1 MKINFCGAP
10 IMNRLLRASIF
21 LTVIFY
27 VSSALAQQQ
36 QAEPPLITV
45 TGQAEVK
52 VPPDEVVFTLSVV
65 KVNKDLLVAKEEN
78 DRSVRSIMELT
89 RRYNIAQQDVQ
100 TDYIGVSPKYREV
113 RRRGAV
119 VGEEEAERI
128 FEGYEVS
135 KTVVIRLRDIKRFEN
150 LLSDILKA
158 GVDRVR
164 DIDFRTSEI
173 RKYKDD
179 ARAMAM
185 RAAREKALALTK
197 EIGQTIGKAHTIREE
212 GYSYGNSNISANTTN
227 VIGGSYSDE
236 ENSTIAPGMITVSAR
251 VTVSFLLN

>member
-1 MKINFCGAP
+1 MK
-10 IMNRLLRASIF
+10 RLLRASLF
-21 LTVIFY
+21 LCLTLY
-27 VSSALAQQQ
+27 VSTAAAQQQ
-36 QAEPPLITV
+36 QPELPLITV

-52 VPPDEVVFTLSVV
+52 APPDEVVFTLSVV

-89 RRYNIAQQDVQ
+89 RRYNVAQQDVQ
-100 TDYIGVSPKYREV
+100 TDYIAVTPRYREA

-135 KTVVIRLRDIKRFEN
+135 KTVVVRLRDIKRFES

-173 RKYKDD
+173 RKYRDD
-179 ARAMAM
+179 ARAMAI

-212 GYSYGNSNISANTTN
+212 GYSYGNSNISANSTN
-227 VIGGSYSDE
+227 VISGSYSSE

>member
-1 MKINFCGAP
+1 M
-10 IMNRLLRASIF
+10 MTNRLLRATIF
-21 LTVIFY
+21 FILVTC
-27 VSSALAQQQ
+27 VSSAVAQQ

-52 VPPDEVVFTLSVV
+52 VPPDEVVFTLAVV

-78 DRSVRSIMELT
+78 DRNVRSIMELA

-100 TDYIGVSPKYREV
+100 TDYIGVTPKYRDV
-113 RRRGAV
+113 RRRGAL
-119 VGEEEAERI
+119 VGEEEAERV

-135 KTVVIRLRDIKRFEN
+135 KTVVIRLRDVKRFES
-150 LLSDILKA
+150 LLSEILRA
-158 GVDRVR
+158 GIDRVR

-179 ARAMAM
+179 ARAMAI

-212 GYSYGNSNISANTTN
+212 GYSYGSSNAMANNTTM
-227 VIGGSYSDE
+227 ISGDFSAE
-236 ENSTIAPGMITVSAR
+236 ETSTIAPGMITVSAR